1 MSIAFLNDSYM
12 PITEAKISPMDRGFL
27 FGDGIYEVIPSYEGK
42 LLGFNGH
49 IKRMQEGLAGI
60 GLGLQWTHEDW
71 ETLCTKLASENGSGN
86 LGIYLQV
93 SRGADSKRYHAFP
106 QDVAPTIFGFTFDI
120 PASPVANKETAKRYT
135 VSTSQDLRWQRCH
148 IKSTALLGNVLHFQ
162 EGYSQGNDET
172 LLYNDKNE
180 LTEAS
185 ACNAF
190 IVKESVVITPPLDN
204 QLLPGITRNMLVD
217 ILREDGSIR
226 VEERPVTMDEVRAAD
241 EVWIT
246 SSTKEIG
253 AVVSV
258 DGVPVGDGQIGDIWL
273 AAQTLFTQHKY
284 DY

>member
-1 MSIAFLNDSYM
+1 M
-12 PITEAKISPMDRGFL
+12 
-27 FGDGIYEVIPSYEGK
+27 
-42 LLGFNGH
+42 
-49 IKRMQEGLAGI
+49 
-60 GLGLQWTHEDW
+60 
-71 ETLCTKLASENGSGN
+71 
-86 LGIYLQV
+86 
-93 SRGADSKRYHAFP
+93 
-106 QDVAPTIFGFTFDI
+106 
-120 PASPVANKETAKRYT
+120 
-135 VSTSQDLRWQRCH
+135 
-148 IKSTALLGNVLHFQ
+148 
-162 EGYSQGNDET
+162 
-172 LLYNDKNE
+172 
-180 LTEAS
+180 
-185 ACNAF
+185 
-190 IVKESVVITPPLDN
+190 VITPPLDN